1 MLWKKRPTNKLIPIF
16 VTENNANMKIN
27 KSTIWS
33 FLLLVIIASLYRI
46 IPNRAGGF
54 APQIAMALFAGSIIK
69 EKQFSF
75 LLPLLSMF
83 VSDVLYEV
91 LHRNGL
97 TEMVGF
103 YSGQITNYILIVSL
117 TIIGFWIKKNN
128 VTHIIAGSLAGTTL
142 YFLAS
147 NFLVWMNGGLAY
159 PKNWAGLTECYV
171 AGLPFYLNSI
181 YATLLFGGILFGV
194 YHLIT
199 KPSAKQVTA

>member
-1 MLWKKRPTNKLIPIF
+1 
-16 VTENNANMKIN
+16 MKIN

-33 FLLLVIIASLYRI
+33 FVLLVIIASLYRV
-46 IPNRAGGF
+46 IPSRPGGF

-69 EKQFSF
+69 DKKYSF

-83 VSDVLYEV
+83 VSDALYEV
-91 LHRNGL
+91 LYRNGL
-97 TEMVGF
+97 TQIAGF
-103 YSGQITNYILIVSL
+103 YGGQITNYILIVGL
-117 TIIGFWIKKNN
+117 TVIGFWIKKTN

-147 NFLVWMNGGLAY
+147 NFLVWLNGGLMY
-159 PKNWAGLTECYV
+159 PKTSAGLVECYV

-181 YATLLFGGILFGV
+181 YATLLFGGILFGI

-199 KPSAKQVTA
+199 KQSTNQVVA